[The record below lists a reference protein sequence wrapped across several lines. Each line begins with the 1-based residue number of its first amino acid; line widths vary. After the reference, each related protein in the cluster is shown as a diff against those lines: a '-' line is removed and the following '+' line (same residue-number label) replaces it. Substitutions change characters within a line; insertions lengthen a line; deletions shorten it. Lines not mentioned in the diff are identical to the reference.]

1 MDLNGTAT
9 PRQQAVANSGSA
21 TGESNTTRA
30 GRGSSTTL
38 DAVLFVVLVGVAVA
52 TLAGTTPGGSDAP
65 RRVADETA
73 DVVATSTTG
82 VTYTRS
88 GSIGGAGGPSVSV
101 ERRASGTY
109 AELLAAAL
117 VTAPEFE
124 QWSLTG
130 GSGSFEDAVL
140 NATRRALPTRDAR
153 VQVRA
158 TWRAYPGSALGR
170 TVTAGDAPP
179 RDADVSVATVT
190 VPSGF
195 SSATR
200 KYDPGNPG
208 FATLASAISRSVVE
222 GLFPPGPTADAM
234 ASEGPDRVVVASRYR
249 AASGVLGVTVDRELR
264 ESNVEAA
271 NEKLARALT
280 PLVTANLND
289 EFDSARNAA
298 RSTSVDRVRIV
309 VRAWS
314 P

>member
-1 MDLNGTAT
+1 MDLRR
-9 PRQQAVANSGSA
+9 PR
-21 TGESNTTRA
+21 TTYHP
-30 GRGSSTTL
+30 RGSSTAL
-38 DAVLFVVLVGVAVA
+38 DTVLFVVLVGVAVA
-52 TLAGTTPGGSDAP
+52 TLAGAVPGGSDAP

-82 VTYTRS
+82 VSYTRS
-88 GSIGGAGGPSVSV
+88 GSIGGTGGPSVAV

-117 VTAPEFE
+117 VADPELGRE
-124 QWSLTG
+124 SLTG
-130 GSGSFEDAVL
+130 GTNSFEDAVL

-158 TWRAYPGSALGR
+158 TWRAFPGSALER
-170 TVTAGDAPP
+170 TVTAGNAPP

-195 SSATR
+195 ANATR
-200 KYDPGNPG
+200 TYDPENPE
-208 FATLASAISRSVVE
+208 FATLASAISRSVVD

-234 ASEGPDRVVVASRYR
+234 ASEGPDRAVVASRYR
-249 AASGVLGVTVDRELR
+249 TASRVLGVSVDSELR
-264 ESNVEAA
+264 ESNVEGA

-280 PLVTANLND
+280 PLVTAGLD
-289 EFDSARNAA
+289 DRYDSVGKAA
-298 RSTSVDRVRIV
+298 HATSVDRVRVV

>member
-1 MDLNGTAT
+1 VDLKE
-9 PRQQAVANSGSA
+9 RD
-21 TGESNTTRA
+21 TGF
-30 GRGSSTTL
+30 GPRGSSTAL
-38 DAVLFVVLVGVAVA
+38 DTVLFVVLVGVAVA
-52 TLAGTTPGGSDAP
+52 TLSGATPGGSDAP

-73 DVVATSTTG
+73 DVVAASTTE

-88 GSIGGAGGPSVSV
+88 GSVTADGEGLSV

-117 VTAPEFE
+117 VDSPTLGREP
-124 QWSLTG
+124 LTG
-130 GSGSFEDAVL
+130 GSGSFREAVA
-140 NATRRALPTRDAR
+140 NATRRALPTKGAR

-158 TWRAYPGSALGR
+158 TWEAYPGAALGR
-170 TVTAGDAPP
+170 TITVGEAPP

-195 SSATR
+195 RNATR
-200 KYDPGNPG
+200 NYDPANPT
-208 FATLASAISRSVVE
+208 FATLAGAIARSVVD

-234 ASEGPDRVVVASRYR
+234 ASEGPDRAVVASRYR
-249 AASGVLGVTVDRELR
+249 TASDRLGVRFDGGLR
-264 ESNVEAA
+264 ESDVEAA

-280 PLVTANLND
+280 PMVKPGLDDKFESVP
-289 EFDSARNAA
+289 AA
-298 RSTSVDRVRIV
+298 VRATRVDRVRIV